1 LNTAGSKPPK
11 KESVLEKKFRLLW
24 GTINGPE
31 LVQEHRFHPVRK
43 WRYDFA
49 HLESKVAVELQGGI
63 WSGGRHG
70 RGYGIVGDYE
80 KLNESQFCGWVV
92 IQLSAKQI
100 TLDNIEKIHN
110 LILQRK

>member
-1 LNTAGSKPPK
+1 
-11 KESVLEKKFRLLW
+11 
-24 GTINGPE
+24 
-31 LVQEHRFHPVRK
+31 
-43 WRYDFA
+43 
-49 HLESKVAVELQGGI
+49 VAVELQGGI

-80 KLNESQFCGWVV
+80 KLNESQFYGWDV

-100 TLDNIEKIHN
+100 TLDNIEKINN